1 MKTSDLRYLREKI
14 STALYCLETKDFE
27 KQAVGY
33 LKIAVEQI
41 DEQLKQ
47 ECEE

>member
-27 KQAVGY
+27 KQAVNY
-33 LKIAVEQI
+33 LKIAIEQI
-41 DEQLKQ
+41 DSELR
-47 ECEE
+47 ESEE